1 MGSETRGK
9 QIAMLR
15 KEKGVKQEENIDVTL
30 VLITHSTTEGLIM
43 DSIDRLYDLKTVKSI
58 DNIIRIEDFK

>member
-1 MGSETRGK
+1 M
-9 QIAMLR
+9 
-15 KEKGVKQEENIDVTL
+15 KQEENIDVTL